1 MLLNFIQK
9 NNKLNEMSVIEQHNL
24 FVYIHEIDKKR
35 EQFYHE
41 ETMVHT
47 SIILESNPEGI
58 RGRAK
63 KKVRVEEEAEAILKE
78 PEEAA

>member
-1 MLLNFIQK
+1 
-9 NNKLNEMSVIEQHNL
+9 
-24 FVYIHEIDKKR
+24 
-35 EQFYHE
+35 
-41 ETMVHT
+41 MVHT

-58 RGRAK
+58 RGIAK